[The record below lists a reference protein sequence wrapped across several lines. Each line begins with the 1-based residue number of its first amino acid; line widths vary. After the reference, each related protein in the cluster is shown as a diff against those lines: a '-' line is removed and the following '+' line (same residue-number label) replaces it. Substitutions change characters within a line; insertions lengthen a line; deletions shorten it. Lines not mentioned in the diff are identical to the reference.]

1 MRDFLQL
8 YDPGWATAFQLLREQ
23 LLLVLEDPQADI
35 QHVGS
40 TAIPGLPAKPVL
52 DVDIIIPGPARL
64 RKLEAALVS
73 VGYLSR
79 GDQGIPGRYAFRQAD
94 RFVPRTS
101 PRQSWMAHH
110 LYVCFEDALA
120 LKNHLCFRNALR
132 ANPDLA
138 EAYGRLKRELVQRP
152 GMDRETYTRAKTTFV
167 LEVLQG
173 KGFSADELAQIA
185 DANR

>member
-1 MRDFLQL
+1 
-8 YDPGWATAFQLLREQ
+8 
-23 LLLVLEDPQADI
+23 
-35 QHVGS
+35 
-40 TAIPGLPAKPVL
+40 
-52 DVDIIIPGPARL
+52 
-64 RKLEAALVS
+64 
-73 VGYLSR
+73 
-79 GDQGIPGRYAFRQAD
+79 
-94 RFVPRTS
+94 
-101 PRQSWMAHH
+101 MAHH